1 MEAIRTIA
9 QTDKNAISVE
19 IPEIFKNRKLEI
31 IILPVSNSSDDIDF
45 FSDDELKQL
54 SKNDLGN
61 FEILDNEDYSK
72 W

>member
-9 QTDKNAISVE
+9 QTDKNAISVK

-31 IILPVSNSSDDIDF
+31 IILPISNSSDDIDF

>member
-9 QTDKNAISVE
+9 QTGKNFISVK

-31 IILPVSNSSDDIDF
+31 IILPVSKSPDEIDF
-45 FSDDELKQL
+45 FSDEELKQL
-54 SKNDLGN
+54 LKNDLGN